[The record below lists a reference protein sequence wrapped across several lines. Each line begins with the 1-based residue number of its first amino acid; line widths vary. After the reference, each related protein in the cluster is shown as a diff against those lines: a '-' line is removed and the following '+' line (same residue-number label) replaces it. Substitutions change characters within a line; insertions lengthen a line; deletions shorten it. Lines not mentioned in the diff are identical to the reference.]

1 MLKIILK
8 LLIMRKIVLFFAI
21 ITMSAIAISYSSCS
35 NDLNLVEEVSDVDLT
50 LAEEESVVVVSS
62 GTRAIEVPPCLDPC
76 RDVQEV
82 RLMAGQYHDA
92 GKVYVVN
99 NSENLYVA
107 YETTSDWKM
116 KVIHLY
122 VGACDKLPVNKAGN
136 LVPGQF
142 PYKVEFDSLQNFY
155 YFEIPLSEL
164 PEGCICI
171 AAHAEVVKVVDGEI
185 IQSETAFGEGEKVG
199 KNWFMKFDYCI
210 AICEDEPPVEVCYQD
225 ETAWS
230 AGSRYVAQGNWA
242 TYTPYEA
249 DSTVDIFAGQT
260 YLVGT
265 AHFSE
270 VVDGKV
276 TITLSALNGARLQ
289 DVAESVKIQGYDVAP
304 SGNPA
309 PGLFTTYK
317 GTETTITVD
326 AYAYYGIHLDV
337 QRVVDC
343 PE

>member
-1 MLKIILK
+1 
-8 LLIMRKIVLFFAI
+8 MRKIVLFFAFI
-21 ITMSAIAISYSSCS
+21 AASAMAITYSSCS
-35 NDLNLVEEVSDVDLT
+35 NDLNL
-50 LAEEESVVVVSS
+50 AEEEGVVAVTA
-62 GTRAIEVPPCLDPC
+62 GTRAVEVPACVDPC

-82 RLMAGQYHDA
+82 RLMAGQHYEA

-99 NSENLYVA
+99 NKEKLYVA
-107 YETTSDWKM
+107 YETTGEWKM
-116 KVIHLY
+116 KAIHLF
-122 VGACDKLPVNKAGN
+122 VGACDKLPVNKQGN

-142 PYKVEFDSLQNFY
+142 PYKVEFNGLQTFY
-155 YFEIPLSEL
+155 YVEIPLDTL
-164 PEGCICI
+164 PEGCVCV

-185 IQSETAFGEGEKVG
+185 VQSETAFGEGGKVG
-199 KNWFMKFDYCI
+199 KNWFMKFEYCI
-210 AICEDEPPVEVCYQD
+210 AVCEDEPPVEVCYQD
-225 ETAWS
+225 ETAWA

-242 TYTPYEA
+242 TYTPYVA
-249 DSTVDIFAGQT
+249 NTPVNVFAGQN

-265 AHFSE
+265 VTFSE

-276 TITLSALNGARLQ
+276 TITLAALNGARLQ
-289 DVAESVKIQGYDVAP
+289 SVAESVKIQGYETAP

-317 GTETTITVD
+317 GNETTVIVD

-343 PE
+343 ME

>member
-1 MLKIILK
+1 
-8 LLIMRKIVLFFAI
+8 MRKIVLFFAFI
-21 ITMSAIAISYSSCS
+21 AASAMAITYSSCS
-35 NDLNLVEEVSDVDLT
+35 NDLNL
-50 LAEEESVVVVSS
+50 AEEEGIVSVTA
-62 GTRAIEVPPCLDPC
+62 GTRAVEVPACVDPC

-82 RLMAGQYHDA
+82 RLMAGQHYEA

-99 NSENLYVA
+99 NKEKLYVA
-107 YETTSDWKM
+107 YETTGEWKM
-116 KVIHLY
+116 KAIHLF
-122 VGACDKLPVNKAGN
+122 VGACDKLPVNKQGN

-142 PYKVEFDSLQNFY
+142 PYKVEFNGLQTFY
-155 YFEIPLSEL
+155 YVEIPLDTL
-164 PEGCICI
+164 PEGCVCV

-185 IQSETAFGEGEKVG
+185 VQSETAFGEGGKVG
-199 KNWFMKFDYCI
+199 KNWFMKFEYCI
-210 AICEDEPPVEVCYQD
+210 AVCEDEPPVEVCYQD
-225 ETAWS
+225 ETAWA

-242 TYTPYEA
+242 TYTPYVA
-249 DSTVDIFAGQT
+249 NTPVNVFAGQN

-265 AHFSE
+265 VTFSE

-276 TITLSALNGARLQ
+276 TITLAALNGARLQ
-289 DVAESVKIQGYDVAP
+289 SVAESVKIQGYETAP

-317 GTETTITVD
+317 GNETTVIVD

-343 PE
+343 ME

>member
-1 MLKIILK
+1 
-8 LLIMRKIVLFFAI
+8 MRKIVLFFAFI
-21 ITMSAIAISYSSCS
+21 AVSAMAITYSSCS
-35 NDLNLVEEVSDVDLT
+35 NDLNL
-50 LAEEESVVVVSS
+50 AEEEGIVAVTA
-62 GTRAIEVPPCLDPC
+62 GTRAVEVPACVDPC

-82 RLMAGQYHDA
+82 RLMAGQHYEA

-99 NSENLYVA
+99 NKEKLYVA
-107 YETTSDWKM
+107 YETTGEWKM
-116 KVIHLY
+116 KAIHLF
-122 VGACDKLPVNKAGN
+122 VGACDKLPVNKQGN

-142 PYKVEFDSLQNFY
+142 PYKVEFNGLQTFY
-155 YFEIPLSEL
+155 YVEIPLDTL
-164 PEGCICI
+164 PEGCICV

-185 IQSETAFGEGEKVG
+185 VQSETAFGEGGKVG
-199 KNWFMKFDYCI
+199 KNWFMKFEYCI
-210 AICEDEPPVEVCYQD
+210 AVCEDEPPVEVCYQD
-225 ETAWS
+225 ETAWA

-242 TYTPYEA
+242 TYTPYVA
-249 DSTVDIFAGQT
+249 NTPVNVFAGQN

-265 AHFSE
+265 VTFSE

-276 TITLSALNGARLQ
+276 TITLAALNGARLQ
-289 DVAESVKIQGYDVAP
+289 SVAESVKIQGYETAP

-317 GTETTITVD
+317 GNETTVIVD

-343 PE
+343 ME

>member
-1 MLKIILK
+1 
-8 LLIMRKIVLFFAI
+8 MRKIVLFFAFI
-21 ITMSAIAISYSSCS
+21 AASAMAITHSSCS
-35 NDLNLVEEVSDVDLT
+35 NDLNL
-50 LAEEESVVVVSS
+50 AEEEGIVAVTA
-62 GTRAIEVPPCLDPC
+62 GTRAVEVPACVDPC

-82 RLMAGQYHDA
+82 RLMAGQHYEA

-99 NSENLYVA
+99 NKEKLYVA
-107 YETTSDWKM
+107 YETTGEWKM
-116 KVIHLY
+116 KAIHLF
-122 VGACDKLPVNKAGN
+122 VGACDKLPVNKQGN

-142 PYKVEFDSLQNFY
+142 PYKVEFNGLQTFY
-155 YFEIPLSEL
+155 YVEIPLDTL
-164 PEGCICI
+164 PEGCVCV

-185 IQSETAFGEGEKVG
+185 VQSETAFGEGGKVG
-199 KNWFMKFDYCI
+199 KNWFMKFEYCI
-210 AICEDEPPVEVCYQD
+210 AVCEDEPPVEVCYQD
-225 ETAWS
+225 ETAWA

-242 TYTPYEA
+242 TYTPYVA
-249 DSTVDIFAGQT
+249 NTPVNVFAGQN

-265 AHFSE
+265 VTFSE

-276 TITLSALNGARLQ
+276 TITLAALNGARLQ
-289 DVAESVKIQGYDVAP
+289 SVAESVKIQGYETAP

-317 GTETTITVD
+317 GNETTVIVD

-343 PE
+343 ME

>member
-1 MLKIILK
+1 
-8 LLIMRKIVLFFAI
+8 MRKIVLFFAFI
-21 ITMSAIAISYSSCS
+21 AASAMAITYSSCS
-35 NDLNLVEEVSDVDLT
+35 NDLNL
-50 LAEEESVVVVSS
+50 AEEEGIVAVTA
-62 GTRAIEVPPCLDPC
+62 GTRAVEVPACVDPC

-82 RLMAGQYHDA
+82 RLMAGQHYEA

-99 NSENLYVA
+99 NKEKLYVA
-107 YETTSDWKM
+107 YETTGEWKM
-116 KVIHLY
+116 KAIHLF
-122 VGACDKLPVNKAGN
+122 VGACDKLPVNKQGN

-142 PYKVEFDSLQNFY
+142 PYKVEFNGLQTFY
-155 YFEIPLSEL
+155 YVEIPLDTL
-164 PEGCICI
+164 PEGCVCV

-185 IQSETAFGEGEKVG
+185 VQSETAFGEGGKVG
-199 KNWFMKFDYCI
+199 KNWFMKFEYCI
-210 AICEDEPPVEVCYQD
+210 AVCEDEPPVEVCYQD
-225 ETAWS
+225 ETAWA

-242 TYTPYEA
+242 TYTPYVA
-249 DSTVDIFAGQT
+249 NTPVNVFAGQN

-265 AHFSE
+265 VTFSE

-276 TITLSALNGARLQ
+276 TITLAALNGARLQ
-289 DVAESVKIQGYDVAP
+289 SVAESVKIQGYETAP

-317 GTETTITVD
+317 GNETTVIVD

-343 PE
+343 ME

>member
-1 MLKIILK
+1 
-8 LLIMRKIVLFFAI
+8 MRKIVLFFAVI
-21 ITMSAIAISYSSCS
+21 AVSAIAITYSSCS
-35 NDLNLVEEVSDVDLT
+35 NDLNLVEE
-50 LAEEESVVVVSS
+50 ESVVAVTA
-62 GTRAIEVPPCLDPC
+62 GTRAVEVPACVDPC

-82 RLMAGQYHDA
+82 RLMAGQHYEA

-99 NSENLYVA
+99 NREKLYVA
-107 YETTSDWKM
+107 YETTGEWKM
-116 KVIHLY
+116 KAIHLF
-122 VGACDKLPVNKAGN
+122 VGACDKLPVNKQGN

-142 PYKVEFDSLQNFY
+142 PYKVEFNGLQTFY
-155 YFEIPLSEL
+155 YVEIPLDTL
-164 PEGCICI
+164 PEGCICV

-185 IQSETAFGEGEKVG
+185 VQSETAFGEGEKVG
-199 KNWFMKFDYCI
+199 KNWFMKFEYCI
-210 AICEDEPPVEVCYQD
+210 AVCEDEPPVEMCYQD
-225 ETAWS
+225 ETAWA
-230 AGSRYVAQGNWA
+230 AGSRYVTQGNWA
-242 TYTPYEA
+242 TYTPYVA
-249 DSTVDIFAGQT
+249 NTPVNVFAGQN

-265 AHFSE
+265 VTFSE

-276 TITLSALNGARLQ
+276 TITLAALNGARLQ
-289 DVAESVKIQGYDVAP
+289 SVAESVKIQGYETAP

-317 GTETTITVD
+317 GDETTVTVD

>member
-1 MLKIILK
+1 M
-8 LLIMRKIVLFFAI
+8 AI
-21 ITMSAIAISYSSCS
+21 TYSSCS
-35 NDLNLVEEVSDVDLT
+35 NDLNL
-50 LAEEESVVVVSS
+50 AEEEGIVAVTA
-62 GTRAIEVPPCLDPC
+62 GTRAVEVPACVDPC

-82 RLMAGQYHDA
+82 RLMAGQHYEA

-99 NSENLYVA
+99 NKEKLYVA
-107 YETTSDWKM
+107 YETTGEWKM
-116 KVIHLY
+116 KAIHLF
-122 VGACDKLPVNKAGN
+122 VGACDKLPVNKQGN

-142 PYKVEFDSLQNFY
+142 PYKVEFNGLQTFY
-155 YFEIPLSEL
+155 YVEIPLDTL
-164 PEGCICI
+164 PEGCICV

-185 IQSETAFGEGEKVG
+185 VQSETAFGEGEKVG
-199 KNWFMKFDYCI
+199 KNWFMKFEYCI
-210 AICEDEPPVEVCYQD
+210 AVCEDEPPVEMCYQD
-225 ETAWS
+225 ETAWA
-230 AGSRYVAQGNWA
+230 AGSRYVTQGNWA
-242 TYTPYEA
+242 TYTPYVA
-249 DSTVDIFAGQT
+249 NTPVNVFAGQN

-265 AHFSE
+265 VTFSE

-276 TITLSALNGARLQ
+276 TITLAALNGARLQ
-289 DVAESVKIQGYDVAP
+289 SVAESVKIQGYETAP

-317 GTETTITVD
+317 GNETTVTVD

>member
-1 MLKIILK
+1 
-8 LLIMRKIVLFFAI
+8 MRKIVLFFAVI
-21 ITMSAIAISYSSCS
+21 AVSAIAITHSSCS
-35 NDLNLVEEVSDVDLT
+35 NDLNL
-50 LAEEESVVVVSS
+50 AEEEGIVAVTA
-62 GTRAIEVPPCLDPC
+62 GTRAVEVPACVDPC

-82 RLMAGQYHDA
+82 RLMAGQHYEA

-99 NSENLYVA
+99 NKEKLYVA
-107 YETTSDWKM
+107 YETTGEWKM
-116 KVIHLY
+116 KAIHLF
-122 VGACDKLPVNKAGN
+122 VGACDKLPVNKQGN

-142 PYKVEFDSLQNFY
+142 PYKVEFNGLQTFY
-155 YFEIPLSEL
+155 YVEIPLDTL
-164 PEGCICI
+164 PEGCVCV

-185 IQSETAFGEGEKVG
+185 VQSETAFGEGGKVG
-199 KNWFMKFDYCI
+199 KNWFMKFEYCI
-210 AICEDEPPVEVCYQD
+210 AVCEDEPPVEVCYQD
-225 ETAWS
+225 ETAWA

-242 TYTPYEA
+242 TYTPYVA
-249 DSTVDIFAGQT
+249 NTPVNVFAGQN

-265 AHFSE
+265 VTFSE

-276 TITLSALNGARLQ
+276 TITLAALNGARLQ
-289 DVAESVKIQGYDVAP
+289 SVAESVKIQGYETAP

-317 GTETTITVD
+317 GNETTVIVD

-343 PE
+343 ME

>member
-1 MLKIILK
+1 
-8 LLIMRKIVLFFAI
+8 MRKIVLFFAFI
-21 ITMSAIAISYSSCS
+21 AASAMAITHSSCS
-35 NDLNLVEEVSDVDLT
+35 NDLNL
-50 LAEEESVVVVSS
+50 AEEEGIVSVTAD
-62 GTRAIEVPPCLDPC
+62 TRAVEVPACVDPC

-82 RLMAGQYHDA
+82 RLMAGQHYEA

-99 NSENLYVA
+99 NKEKLYVA
-107 YETTSDWKM
+107 YETTGEWKM
-116 KVIHLY
+116 KAIHLF
-122 VGACDKLPVNKAGN
+122 VGACDKLPVNKQGN

-142 PYKVEFDSLQNFY
+142 PYKVEFNGLQTFY
-155 YFEIPLSEL
+155 YVEIPLDTL
-164 PEGCICI
+164 PEGCVCV

-185 IQSETAFGEGEKVG
+185 VQSETAFGEGGKVG
-199 KNWFMKFDYCI
+199 KNWFMKFEYCI
-210 AICEDEPPVEVCYQD
+210 AVCEDEPPVEVCYQD
-225 ETAWS
+225 ETAWA

-242 TYTPYEA
+242 TYTPYVA
-249 DSTVDIFAGQT
+249 NTPVNVFAGQN

-265 AHFSE
+265 VTFSE

-276 TITLSALNGARLQ
+276 TITLAALNGARLQ
-289 DVAESVKIQGYDVAP
+289 SVAESVKIQGYETAP

-317 GTETTITVD
+317 GNETTVIVD

-343 PE
+343 ME

>member
-1 MLKIILK
+1 
-8 LLIMRKIVLFFAI
+8 MRKIVLFFAFI
-21 ITMSAIAISYSSCS
+21 AASAMAITYSSCS
-35 NDLNLVEEVSDVDLT
+35 NDLNL
-50 LAEEESVVVVSS
+50 AEEEGIVAVTA
-62 GTRAIEVPPCLDPC
+62 GTRAVEVPACVDPC

-82 RLMAGQYHDA
+82 RLMAGQHYEA

-99 NSENLYVA
+99 NKEKLYVA
-107 YETTSDWKM
+107 YETTGEWKM
-116 KVIHLY
+116 KAIHLF
-122 VGACDKLPVNKAGN
+122 VGACDKLPVNKQGN

-142 PYKVEFDSLQNFY
+142 PYKVEFNGLQTFY
-155 YFEIPLSEL
+155 YVEIPLDTL
-164 PEGCICI
+164 PEGCICV

-185 IQSETAFGEGEKVG
+185 VQSETAFGEGGKVG
-199 KNWFMKFDYCI
+199 KNWFMKFEYCI
-210 AICEDEPPVEVCYQD
+210 AVCEDEPPVEVCYQD
-225 ETAWS
+225 ETAWA

-242 TYTPYEA
+242 TYTPYVA
-249 DSTVDIFAGQT
+249 NTPVNVFAGQN

-265 AHFSE
+265 VTFSE

-276 TITLSALNGARLQ
+276 TITLAALNGARLQ
-289 DVAESVKIQGYDVAP
+289 SVAESVKIQGYETAP

-317 GTETTITVD
+317 GNETTVIVD

-343 PE
+343 ME